1 MATAATSLADFHQM
15 IKLFGA
21 DTDEM
26 AGGGGATTT
35 AVGTT
40 PTAAT
45 FVSTDELEDEE
56 EEDDHETELQMEDD
70 SANSSGDEE
79 PISHSSIATS
89 DFMFCFTDCI
99 IRIRSGTD

>member
-26 AGGGGATTT
+26 TGGTTT
-35 AVGTT
+35 GTI

-45 FVSTDELEDEE
+45 FVSTDELEDEMKKMMIMKLNYNLMKNQQIQVVVKKQY
-56 EEDDHETELQMEDD
+56 HIH
-70 SANSSGDEE
+70 
-79 PISHSSIATS
+79 P
-89 DFMFCFTDCI
+89 
-99 IRIRSGTD
+99 